1 MTTLRLPD
9 YGPPNLDFARPAEPG
24 RLERV
29 ARSLEARGVRAVIA
43 DSAEHAKQVVLDLV
57 PEGAEVHI
65 ALSETMAKLGL
76 SAEIDESGRY
86 DSIRSK
92 LKKLDRQTQHRE
104 MRKLGAAPDYM
115 LGSAH
120 AITDDG
126 VILVASGSGSQLGAH
141 AYAAG
146 NVILAVGHQKIVHD
160 LPEGLRRIREYSL
173 PLEDARMKALGRPG
187 SALMKTL
194 IIEGDPG
201 GRITVVLIPETIGF

>member
-1 MTTLRLPD
+1 VSVVLLPE
-9 YGPPNLDFARPAEPG
+9 YGPPNLEFGRPAEPG

-29 ARSLEARGVRAVIA
+29 ASSLEARGIHAVIA
-43 DSAEHAKQVVLDLV
+43 AGAEDAKKVVLDLV

-65 ALSETMAKLGL
+65 ALSETMAELGV

-86 DSIRSK
+86 DSVRSK
-92 LKKLDRQTQHRE
+92 LKGLNRETQLRE
-104 MRKLGAAPDYM
+104 IRKLVAAPDYV

-126 VILVASGSGSQLGAH
+126 VILVGSGSGSQLGAY

-146 NVILAVGHQKIVHD
+146 KVVLAVGHQKIVRD
-160 LPEGLRRIREYSL
+160 LPDGLRRIREYSL
-173 PLEDARMKALGRPG
+173 PLEDARMKSVGRAG

-194 IIEGDPG
+194 IIDGDR

>member
-1 MTTLRLPD
+1 MSALRLPE
-9 YGPPNLDFARPAEPG
+9 YGPPNVEFARPAEPG

-29 ARSLEARGVRAVIA
+29 ARSLEARGIQAVIA
-43 DSAEHAKQVVLDLV
+43 DSGEHARKVVLDLV

-65 ALSETMAKLGL
+65 SLSETMTKLGV
-76 SAEIDESGRY
+76 SAEIEESGRY

-92 LKKLDRQTQHRE
+92 IKKLDRQTQGRE
-104 MRKLGAAPDYM
+104 IRKLGAAPDYM

-126 VILVASGSGSQLGAH
+126 LILVASGSGSQLGGH

-146 NVILAVGHQKIVHD
+146 KVILAVGHQKIVRD
-160 LPEGLRRIREYSL
+160 LEEGLRRIWEYSL
-173 PLEDARMKALGRPG
+173 PLEDARMKGLGRPG
-187 SALMKTL
+187 SAVMKTL
-194 IIEGDPG
+194 IIDGDPG

>member
-1 MTTLRLPD
+1 MSAVRLPE

-29 ARSLEARGVRAVIA
+29 ARSLEARGFHAVIA
-43 DSAEHAKQVVLDLV
+43 DSAEDAKKVVLDLV

-65 ALSETMAKLGL
+65 ALSETMTELGV

-86 DSIRSK
+86 DSVRSK
-92 LKKLDRQTQHRE
+92 LKKLDRQTQLRE
-104 MRKLGAAPDYM
+104 MQKLGAAPDYM

-126 VILVASGSGSQLGAH
+126 VIMVASGSGSQLGAY

-146 NVILAVGHQKIVHD
+146 KVVLAVGHQKIVRD
-160 LPEGLRRIREYSL
+160 VQEGLRRIREYSL
-173 PLEDARMKALGRPG
+173 PLEDARMKGIGRPG
-187 SALMKTL
+187 SAVMKTL
-194 IIEGDPG
+194 IIDGERG

>member
-1 MTTLRLPD
+1 MSALRLPE
-9 YGPPNLDFARPAEPG
+9 YGPPNLEFARSAEPG

-29 ARSLEARGVRAVIA
+29 ARSLEARGIQAVIA
-43 DSAEHAKQVVLDLV
+43 DSGEHAKKVVLDLV

-65 ALSETMAKLGL
+65 ALSETMAKLGV

-92 LKKLDRQTQHRE
+92 LKKLDRQTQGRQI
-104 MRKLGAAPDYM
+104 RKLGAAPDYL

-126 VILVASGSGSQLGAH
+126 LIVVASGSGSQLGAY

-146 NVILAVGHQKIVHD
+146 KVILAVGHQKIVRD
-160 LPEGLRRIREYSL
+160 LEEGLRRVWEYSL
-173 PLEDARMKALGRPG
+173 PLEDARMKGLGRPG
-187 SALMKTL
+187 SAVMKTL
-194 IIEGDPG
+194 IIDGDPG